1 MFDGTFSATS
11 LPLVQTITDSSTTTS
26 YNWFQMVMDV
36 AEDEIKRIS
45 KPVRKS
51 REQATREFYAR
62 MWSMPQAHT
71 PCTRNGRPLTFYQT
85 IYRM

>member
-1 MFDGTFSATS
+1 MIVDGKDNE
-11 LPLVQTITDSSTTTS
+11 LVP
-26 YNWFQMVMDV
+26 
-36 AEDEIKRIS
+36 